1 MADERPPERDE
12 TRPME
17 SVGPPDETRPMES
30 VGPPDETRP
39 MDAVN
44 PPDEAPVDAARPLDE
59 TRPMAAADA
68 TRIQPSDGPRSD
80 DRDHEIWT
88 GRAEVRAPRPG
99 TEFYESDWAD
109 PAPREPQGRWW
120 APIAVGSAALVLL
133 GLLGFGIAMI
143 VRSSGGETETPA
155 TTPATVSTTTA
166 RTTAATSA
174 TTTTAAT
181 TSPTLATTEPTTD
194 PANAEVTVPA
204 LRGMPLAD
212 AQAALQRTGL
222 TFRVIQRESEAEPG
236 TVINSDPPEGSLV
249 PSDTRITLV
258 VASAPATSP
267 ATTATTTPA
276 GEAGEV
282 GGD

>member
-17 SVGPPDETRPMES
+17 SVS
-30 VGPPDETRP
+30 PPDETRP
-39 MDAVN
+39 MDAVH
-44 PPDEAPVDAARPLDE
+44 PTGDASADESRPLDEARPLDE

-80 DRDHEIWT
+80 DRDHAIWT

-99 TEFYESDWAD
+99 PEFYESDWAD
-109 PAPREPQGRWW
+109 PAAREPQGRWW

-155 TTPATVSTTTA
+155 TTPATVSTTTT
-166 RTTAATSA
+166 RKTAATSA
-174 TTTTAAT
+174 PTTTVAT

-258 VASAPATSP
+258 VAAAPATSP

-276 GEAGEV
+276 GEAGEI

>member
-12 TRPME
+12 TRPTE
-17 SVGPPDETRPMES
+17 SASPPDETRPMEA
-30 VGPPDETRP
+30 VNAPDETRP
-39 MDAVN
+39 MQAVN
-44 PPDEAPVDAARPLDE
+44 PPADEATDE
-59 TRPMAAADA
+59 TRIETPADA
-68 TRIQPSDGPRSD
+68 TRIQPSGDPRSD
-80 DRDHEIWT
+80 DRDNAIWT
-88 GRAEVRAPRPG
+88 GRAEVRPPRPG

-109 PAPREPQGRWW
+109 PAPREPRGRWW

-155 TTPATVSTTTA
+155 TTPATVSTTAA
-166 RTTAATSA
+166 RSAPATSA

-181 TSPTLATTEPTTD
+181 TSPPLTTTEPTTD

-222 TFRVIQRESEAEPG
+222 TFRVIQRESDAEPG

-258 VASAPATSP
+258 VAAAPATSP
-267 ATTATTTPA
+267 AATATTTPA
-276 GEAGEV
+276 GDAGEV